1 MCSVPRTASARLWAS
16 PLARRS
22 ARCGTSPI
30 GNSVP
35 WDSTR
40 VRSVVDRE
48 TEKYPKGT
56 YGADIFAAV
65 FQKPGNIV
73 LVFAGG
79 AIRARL
85 AIGYEFALRMRRSK
99 QCNQG
104 IVFFAIL

>member
-1 MCSVPRTASARLWAS
+1 MCSVPRTAFARLWVS

-22 ARCGTSPI
+22 VRCGTSPI

-56 YGADIFAAV
+56 YGANVFAAV
-65 FQKPGNIV
+65 LQKRRNIV
-73 LVFAGG
+73 FVFAGG
-79 AIRARL
+79 AIGARL
-85 AIGYEFALRMRRSK
+85 AFGYEFALNMR
-99 QCNQG
+99 
-104 IVFFAIL
+104 